1 MRPGSRDAFAFD
13 PADGAF
19 HSARPLQSI
28 ACLIVGLSE
37 SYSERFPVA
46 MAGDNAITV
55 VMSNDE
61 TTARKAELEK
71 ATFALRLQIG
81 EAHSAL
87 SNLFATTGRLVGE
100 SRNRDAL
107 DRVMD
112 GLKTAEAVDQ
122 ALAAELDRV
131 RKIPGAKVEDCE
143 QQLKTFREWRD
154 KLKTY
159 EEGLAAASKL
169 DPIRMEKEL
178 RVKDLVERIKTLREQ
193 GEIPEALETFD
204 ELIELSKNEDYKN
217 EKEKLVVAWAPQDAA
232 HQAARE
238 MLLVKWPNVQSVE
251 DFVKQ
256 TTPFVNAADVMMK
269 KGDRLGVRK
278 LFNSFNPT
286 YVKLNGLIESLDVSL
301 ETDKAKLDQI
311 NNVKQELQNLEPR
324 ARQWLEQNVKK

>member
-1 MRPGSRDAFAFD
+1 
-13 PADGAF
+13 
-19 HSARPLQSI
+19 
-28 ACLIVGLSE
+28 
-37 SYSERFPVA
+37 

-61 TTARKAELEK
+61 ATARKAELEK

-122 ALAAELDRV
+122 TLAAELDRV
-131 RKIPGAKVEDCE
+131 RKIPGANVEDCE

-204 ELIELSKNEDYKN
+204 ELIELSKNE
-217 EKEKLVVAWAPQDAA
+217 VRR
-232 HQAARE
+232 RE
-238 MLLVKWPNVQSVE
+238 TWEQ
-251 DFVKQ
+251 
-256 TTPFVNAADVMMK
+256 
-269 KGDRLGVRK
+269 RCLGEAC
-278 LFNSFNPT
+278 
-286 YVKLNGLIESLDVSL
+286 I
-301 ETDKAKLDQI
+301 
-311 NNVKQELQNLEPR
+311 
-324 ARQWLEQNVKK
+324 